1 MLRMKPA
8 DRFTD
13 GDQNPPSE
21 TNRRTRGRPMLW
33 LLTSLFIFSM
43 VAGCVLALDWL
54 DPQNS
59 RLF

>member
-1 MLRMKPA
+1 MATRTAP
-8 DRFTD
+8 T
-13 GDQNPPSE
+13 E